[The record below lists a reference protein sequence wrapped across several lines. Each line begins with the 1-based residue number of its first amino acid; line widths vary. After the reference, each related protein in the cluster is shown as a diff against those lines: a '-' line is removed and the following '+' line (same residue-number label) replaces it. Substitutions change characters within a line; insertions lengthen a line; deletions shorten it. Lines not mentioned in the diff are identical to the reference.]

1 MKFLKNGKINSMG
14 AAVVVRGWSGKE
26 KGGSHSSVKRKLIF

>member
-14 AAVVVRGWSGKE
+14 ASVGVRGRSCRE
-26 KGGSHSSVKRKLIF
+26 KGGDDGGVKRKLIF